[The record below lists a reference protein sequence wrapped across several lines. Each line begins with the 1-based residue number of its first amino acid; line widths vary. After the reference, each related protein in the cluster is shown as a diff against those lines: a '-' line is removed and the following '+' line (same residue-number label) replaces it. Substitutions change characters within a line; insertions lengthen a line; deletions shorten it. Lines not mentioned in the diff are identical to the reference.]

1 MFVYLSSIFKQK
13 NFDSNFFYLNAAAA
27 IPPGFQHYV
36 VMLGTTVIIPSI
48 IVPLMGG
55 GQKEKAEV
63 IQTSLFVTGL
73 NTLLQTWFGTR
84 LPVVIGP
91 SYSFIAPALFTVLS
105 ERYSISVDPLERFE
119 KSMRGIQGAM
129 MIASIIPIL
138 LGFFGIWRIIVRLIT
153 PVSAVPLVTLV
164 GLGLYAQGFPQLRLV
179 VNLVAIRYR
188 LFIQAEFSNLIVPMR
203 FDISCIKLAECI
215 EIGLPELIILIILSQ
230 YIPRWIETKTGE
242 RFFYRYA
249 VLLSIAIV
257 WLFAAL
263 LTASGAY
270 RNKSSS
276 TQVSCRV
283 DQSGLISGA
292 AWISVPYPWQWG
304 TPSVDAGDVF
314 VMIAA
319 ALVALIE
326 STGANIAAAR
336 FGSATL
342 PPPSIFSRGAGWLVA
357 SDPVIDYYGIGW
369 LLDGSF
375 GTASGSTVSVE
386 NVGLLALSRSGSR
399 RVVQISAGFML
410 LFAVFGKFGA
420 ILASIPLPIFAA
432 LQCISYAYETSAGL
446 GLLQLCNINKLRTKF
461 IVGFSIFMGLSVPQY
476 FYGYMG
482 TSGGGP
488 VHTHANWGIGW
499 LLDGSFGTASG
510 STVSIENVGL
520 LALTRSGTRR
530 VVQTSARFMLFF
542 AVFGKFGAILAS
554 IPLPIFA
561 ALQCISFA
569 YESSA
574 GLDLLQ
580 FCNLN
585 KLRSKF
591 IIGFSIF
598 MGLSVRQYFN
608 GYTGTSD
615 CDPVHTHANWF
626 YKFVEIIFTSP
637 ATVAAMIAVF
647 LDCTIPPGCTDNGE
661 IEIETDWWDAFT
673 SAFEEDPEFYSL
685 PLGFRER
692 RQAGSALICPTTSR
706 DLTPSASAT
715 SLTTPATSAVPRL
728 PPRIPGGADPKA
740 LHQVPSS
747 VLCVVSTSLEQRL

>member
-1 MFVYLSSIFKQK
+1 
-13 NFDSNFFYLNAAAA
+13 
-27 IPPGFQHYV
+27 
-36 VMLGTTVIIPSI
+36 MLGTTVIIPSI

-55 GQKEKAEV
+55 GLKEKAEV
-63 IQTSLFVTGL
+63 IRTSLFVAGL

-91 SYSFIAPALFTVLS
+91 SYSYIAPALFTVLS
-105 ERYSISVDPLERFE
+105 DRYSESVTVDPLERFE

-138 LGFFGIWRIIVRLIT
+138 LGFFGIWRIFVRLIT

-164 GLGLYAQGFPQLRLV
+164 GLGLYTQGFPQ
-179 VNLVAIRYR
+179 
-188 LFIQAEFSNLIVPMR
+188 
-203 FDISCIKLAECI
+203 LAECI

-230 YIPRWIETKTGE
+230 YIPRWIETKIGE
-242 RFFYRYA
+242 RFFERYA

-342 PPPSIFSRGAGWLVA
+342 PPPSIFSRGAGWL
-357 SDPVIDYYGIGW
+357 GIGW
-369 LLDGSF
+369 FLDGSF

-386 NVGLLALSRSGSR
+386 NVGLLALTRSGSR

-410 LFAVFGKFGA
+410 FFAVFGKFGA

-476 FYGYMG
+476 FCGYTG
-482 TSGGGP
+482 TSGPGP
-488 VHTHANWGIGW
+488 VHTHANW
-499 LLDGSFGTASG
+499 
-510 STVSIENVGL
+510 
-520 LALTRSGTRR
+520 
-530 VVQTSARFMLFF
+530 FF
-542 AVFGKFGAILAS
+542 
-554 IPLPIFA
+554 
-561 ALQCISFA
+561 
-569 YESSA
+569 
-574 GLDLLQ
+574 
-580 FCNLN
+580 
-585 KLRSKF
+585 
-591 IIGFSIF
+591 
-598 MGLSVRQYFN
+598 
-608 GYTGTSD
+608 
-615 CDPVHTHANWF
+615 
-626 YKFVEIIFTSP
+626 KFVEIIFTSP

-647 LDCTIPPGCTDNGE
+647 LDCTIPPGRTDNGG
-661 IEIETDWWDAFT
+661 IEIETDWWDAIT

-685 PLGFRER
+685 PLGLNECF
-692 RQAGSALICPTTSR
+692 
-706 DLTPSASAT
+706 PS
-715 SLTTPATSAVPRL
+715 V
-728 PPRIPGGADPKA
+728 
-740 LHQVPSS
+740 
-747 VLCVVSTSLEQRL
+747 

>member
-1 MFVYLSSIFKQK
+1 MFVYLSNFFKQK
-13 NFDSNFFYLNAAAA
+13 NFDSNFIYLNAAQA
-27 IPPGFQHYV
+27 IPLAIQHHV

-63 IQTSLFVTGL
+63 IQTSLFVAGL

-105 ERYSISVDPLERFE
+105 DRYSESVAVDPLERFE

-129 MIASIIPIL
+129 MIASIIPVL
-138 LGFFGIWRIIVRLIT
+138 LGFFGIWRIFVRLIT
-153 PVSAVPLVTLV
+153 PLSAVPLVTLV
-164 GLGLYAQGFPQLRLV
+164 GLGLYTQGFPQ
-179 VNLVAIRYR
+179 
-188 LFIQAEFSNLIVPMR
+188 
-203 FDISCIKLAECI
+203 LAECI

-230 YIPRWIETKTGE
+230 GFTSMQFILASSVVDSLRLYGLVYIPRWIETKTGE
-242 RFFYRYA
+242 RFFERYA

-304 TPSVDAGDVF
+304 TPSVNAGDVF

-336 FGSATL
+336 FGSATI
-342 PPPSIFSRGAGWLVA
+342 PQPSIFSRGAGWLVA

-369 LLDGSF
+369 FLDGSF

-446 GLLQLCNINKLRTKF
+446 GLLQFCNINKLRTKF
-461 IVGFSIFMGLSVPQY
+461 IVGFSIFMGLSIPQY

-482 TSGGGP
+482 TS
-488 VHTHANWGIGW
+488 
-499 LLDGSFGTASG
+499 D
-510 STVSIENVGL
+510 
-520 LALTRSGTRR
+520 R
-530 VVQTSARFMLFF
+530 
-542 AVFGKFGAILAS
+542 
-554 IPLPIFA
+554 
-561 ALQCISFA
+561 
-569 YESSA
+569 
-574 GLDLLQ
+574 
-580 FCNLN
+580 
-585 KLRSKF
+585 
-591 IIGFSIF
+591 
-598 MGLSVRQYFN
+598 
-608 GYTGTSD
+608 
-615 CDPVHTHANWF
+615 DPVHTHANWF
-626 YKFVEIIFTSP
+626 YKCVEIIFTSP

-647 LDCTIPPGCTDNGE
+647 LDCTIPPGRTDNGE
-661 IEIETDWWDAFT
+661 IEIETDWWDAIT
-673 SAFEEDPEFYSL
+673 SAFEEDPKFYSL
-685 PLGFRER
+685 PLGLSECF
-692 RQAGSALICPTTSR
+692 
-706 DLTPSASAT
+706 PS
-715 SLTTPATSAVPRL
+715 V
-728 PPRIPGGADPKA
+728 
-740 LHQVPSS
+740 
-747 VLCVVSTSLEQRL
+747 